1 MCSFLELG
9 CGCNVFGSEN
19 STTCT
24 DWGQCTCKCNVE
36 GDKCDHC
43 SAGYFGLSSVSPTEC
58 HGIIQNY
65 KNEFCFHSDSE
76 TLTNLFF
83 RMQLPSTGFCK

>member
-58 HGIIQNY
+58 HGIIQTY
-65 KNEFCFHSDSE
+65 ERASLADKIMHQ
-76 TLTNLFF
+76 FF
-83 RMQLPSTGFCK
+83 GGID

>member
-1 MCSFLELG
+1 MQCTLFSDLEIPELG
-9 CGCNVFGSEN
+9 CGCNVLGSEN
-19 STTCT
+19 STTCN

-58 HGIIQNY
+58 HGIIQTYENI
-65 KNEFCFHSDSE
+65 
-76 TLTNLFF
+76 FF
-83 RMQLPSTGFCK
+83 SLW

>member
-1 MCSFLELG
+1 MLFLDSNGDLEIPEFG
-9 CGCNVFGSEN
+9 CGCNEFGSEN
-19 STTCT
+19 STCN

-43 SAGYFGLSSVSPTEC
+43 SAGYFGLSSVSPSEC

-65 KNEFCFHSDSE
+65 KYDFYFILFYSE
-76 TLTNLFF
+76 TLH
-83 RMQLPSTGFCK
+83 C